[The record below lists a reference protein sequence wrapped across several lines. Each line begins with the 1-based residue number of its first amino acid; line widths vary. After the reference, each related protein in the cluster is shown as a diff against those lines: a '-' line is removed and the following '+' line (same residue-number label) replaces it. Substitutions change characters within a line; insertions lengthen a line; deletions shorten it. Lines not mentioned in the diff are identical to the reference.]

1 MIHRNT
7 FINAPRFLD
16 GSLRLRRLS
25 NVRLAGQMTGVEGYV
40 ESAATGLLAG
50 KAQADEIRGFER
62 PPPPPETAHGGLL
75 RHLLES
81 DPEDFQPSNITWG
94 LMATPPEAAAIRG
107 RRARREAHAERA
119 LSLIREWGARGSDTT
134 G

>member
-16 GSLRLRRLS
+16 RSFRLRPLTS
-25 NVRLAGQMTGVEGYV
+25 VRLAGQMTGVEGYV

-50 KAQADEIRGFER
+50 RALADELNGLER
-62 PPPPPETAHGGLL
+62 LPPPPETAHGGLL
-75 RHLLES
+75 RHLSEG
-81 DPEDFQPSNITWG
+81 DPNNFQPSNVTWG
-94 LMATPPEAAAIRG
+94 LMSTPPEAAAIRG

-119 LSLIREWGARGSDTT
+119 LSLIREWGARGSDDA